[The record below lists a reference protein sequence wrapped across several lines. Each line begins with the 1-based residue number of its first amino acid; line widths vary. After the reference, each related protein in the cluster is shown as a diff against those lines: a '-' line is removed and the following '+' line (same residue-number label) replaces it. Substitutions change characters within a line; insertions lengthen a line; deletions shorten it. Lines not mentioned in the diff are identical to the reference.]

1 MILVFIR
8 VSETEKPKLAGFC
21 RCSWRPFPL
30 NVRLAF
36 LASLFKLTAFVAMAS
51 RFEDRGLIS
60 ILFTDQVT
68 MANAVKLPLCQ
79 YPNLIALIA
88 SERKQLNSLGSL

>member
-8 VSETEKPKLAGFC
+8 VSETEKPELAGFC

-36 LASLFKLTAFVAMAS
+36 LASLLSLQLLWPWPS

-79 YPNLIALIA
+79 YSNLVALIA